1 MFDWERSW
9 RGAGVLAVGLII
21 VAYIVYGSQP
31 GVGASAGDLVSFY
44 HGNSTRIL
52 IAGFIFGFG
61 VLNLLW
67 FGAALSSV
75 IRDAGQGTWATA
87 ATASSAA
94 LGATLWLQVGLR
106 ASLAYSIAGSG
117 NGQLTSGLND
127 LSWAVAAISSFSAAM
142 LIMSGSFGLW
152 RAGIISTAFFG
163 PAFAAIW
170 LELAGATTWVSGG
183 IWAPDGAY
191 TRYIAPLLL
200 LVWAAVFSG
209 RLVMLS
215 PSTATTARPGRAAVS
230 GS

>member
-1 MFDWERSW
+1 MFDWERNW
-9 RGAGVLAVGLII
+9 RGAGIVAVVFII
-21 VAYIVYGSQP
+21 VAYVVYGTQP

-52 IAGFIFGFG
+52 IAGFLLGFG

-94 LGATLWLQVGLR
+94 LGATLWLQVGFR
-106 ASLAYSIAGSG
+106 SALAYSIAGSG
-117 NGQLTSGLND
+117 SGQLTSGLNAI
-127 LSWAVAAISSFSAAM
+127 SWAVAAIASFSAAM
-142 LIMSGSFGLW
+142 FIMSGSFGLW
-152 RAGIISTAFFG
+152 RAGIISNAFFG

-170 LELAGATTWVSGG
+170 LELVGATTWVSGG
-183 IWAPDGAY
+183 FWAPDGAY
-191 TRYIAPLLL
+191 TRYIAPLLF

-209 RLVMLS
+209 RLVLLS
-215 PSTATTARPGRAAVS
+215 PSTAEARRSGRAAVS
-230 GS
+230 GG